1 MSGNAGHIDAAS
13 GLRYSRICSY
23 LSLVCGRSGLGL
35 GEDIG
40 RWRVWPDSLETLV
53 MPGGTMEKKTCK
65 CGGGL
70 G

>member
-35 GEDIG
+35 SEDIG
-40 RWRVWPDSLETLV
+40 RWRVAGFFGDFGNAGRNHGKENLQVW
-53 MPGGTMEKKTCK
+53 
-65 CGGGL
+65 GGL